1 MDAALALRPALRWLV
16 VDVHHCAATVLGTGP
31 VALFGVATL
40 TVDNRVVVR
49 SPDGLEIAMA
59 AGRVDPQR
67 LARLLLRK
75 QWRSR
80 QWWT

>member
-1 MDAALALRPALRWLV
+1 M
-16 VDVHHCAATVLGTGP
+16 
-31 VALFGVATL
+31 FGVATL
-40 TVDNRVVVR
+40 TADNRVVVR